1 MGFVKDK
8 GDEEL
13 YDRLDSAYLTDDDA
27 DDTEVYAYL
36 IFYVCIFC
44 LLNLL
49 FNTLLSHRLLQD
61 EGDEAYLETYNS
73 ENDVDYDDETDSTVH
88 NALLDTNLL
97 NNVQIQ
103 ESETEPEV
111 YFYSFTFVSSISS
124 VVWAAK
130 SNLF

>member
-36 IFYVCIFC
+36 IFYVCIFF

-49 FNTLLSHRLLQD
+49 FNTLRSHRLL
-61 EGDEAYLETYNS
+61 
-73 ENDVDYDDETDSTVH
+73 
-88 NALLDTNLL
+88 
-97 NNVQIQ
+97 
-103 ESETEPEV
+103 
-111 YFYSFTFVSSISS
+111 
-124 VVWAAK
+124 
-130 SNLF
+130 